1 MTIQVSAQRTGF
13 TPTRVYSNDACRTYP
28 VTLSTNQPL
37 AIGAAVAMNN
47 GTVVPVTA
55 GQNPASPGLGV
66 VVGVL
71 DSNGKPLTFSQPTRG
86 PYLTSGAT
94 GFAIVLH
101 DPNMTY
107 RVRFEGSAG
116 NDVVG
121 NLVQV
126 TADNSVNVS
135 TGISQQAI
143 KANSSADNSA
153 LFRVIGKYPDSL
165 TGQNGTD
172 RYVEVQWNRHMN
184 RLGASGDQ

>member
-13 TPTRVYSNDACRTYP
+13 QPTRNYSNDACRTYP

-55 GQNPASPGLGV
+55 GQNPTSPGLGV

-71 DSNGKPLTFSQPTRG
+71 DSNRKPLTFSQPVRG

-94 GFAIVLH
+94 GYAIVLT

-107 RVRFEGSAG
+107 RVRYEGSAG

-126 TADNSVNVS
+126 TADNGVNVK
-135 TGISQQAI
+135 TGISTQAI
-143 KANSSADNSA
+143 KANASADNSA
-153 LFRVIGKYPDSL
+153 LFRVIGMFPDTL
-165 TGQNGTD
+165 TGNAGSD
-172 RYVEVQWNRHMN
+172 RYMEVQWNRHQN